1 MSKYACIENNKIIEI
16 KELPDTLYASWVVE
30 NNPKQYVYLPVVYTN
45 SPTVSATEVAE
56 SGFEIN
62 QTTVNQVWTVRNK
75 TPDELRKVWT
85 AYEFLTKFTYT
96 ERAAYRNAAKTD
108 DLVAD
113 FMGLAQA
120 ANEIIS
126 DNPVVIQGMDY
137 LVSIGVLTQ
146 QRRNEILEINS

>member
-1 MSKYACIENNKIIEI
+1 MSTYAYVYENQIVEFKEI
-16 KELPDTLYASWVVE
+16 PDELYSSWVSDD
-30 NNPKQYVYLPVVYTN
+30 NPKKDCYKIVQLTQ
-45 SPTVSATEVAE
+45 SPAVSSSEVAE
-56 SGFEIN
+56 PSFEITPTAVV
-62 QTTVNQVWTVRNK
+62 QIWTVRNK
-75 TPDELRKVWT
+75 TPDELRKIWT

-146 QRRNEILEINS
+146 ARRNEILETNT

>member
-1 MSKYACIENNKIIEI
+1 MVNDQEI
-16 KELPDTLYASWVVE
+16 KWQTQ
-30 NNPKQYVYLPVVYTN
+30 KHN
-45 SPTVSATEVAE
+45 SQPPTVSNTEVAE
-56 SGFEIN
+56 SSFQIN
-62 QTTVNQVWTVRNK
+62 PTTVSQVWTVRNK
-75 TPDELRKVWT
+75 TSDELRSIWT
-85 AYEFLTKFTYT
+85 AYEFLNRFTYS

-146 QRRNEILEINS
+146 QRRDEILQINI

>member
-1 MSKYACIENNKIIEI
+1 MSTYAYVYENQIVEFKEI
-16 KELPDTLYASWVVE
+16 PDELYSSWVSDD
-30 NNPKQYVYLPVVYTN
+30 NPKKDCYKIVQLTQ
-45 SPTVSATEVAE
+45 SPAVSSSEVAE
-56 SGFEIN
+56 PSFEITPTAVV
-62 QTTVNQVWTVRNK
+62 QIWTVRNK
-75 TPDELRKVWT
+75 TPDELRKIWT

-146 QRRNEILEINS
+146 ARRNEILEINS

>member
-16 KELPDTLYASWVVE
+16 KELPDTLYASWVAE

-137 LVSIGVLTQ
+137 LVSIGVVTQ